1 MYQGRSDRNAGKG
14 RRRFAVLA
22 GWLIAVSGLFHAG
35 TGARADDV
43 VLQGGL
49 VDLVAGAE
57 WVTVADLVDAQSRRN
72 ARGNLI
78 VTDYRFRVVQAM
90 LGLPPQEFVLT
101 QGGGTLAGETHALS
115 DAPALVAGERY
126 LLFVRP
132 GRGGMFPPFV
142 GGAQGVFRFSA
153 DGHATS
159 LGGERLHFDRD
170 VLLDQVDALVRQR
183 GAAPPRLPAAGTM
196 PPGRYPQK
204 AFLPLALT
212 PPAAASRAPAVGT
225 QGDAPVSSASAIA
238 GPGPGPVA
246 QAIRSDGPG
255 LDYVYQHRITPPAAI
270 NAFPHDWSPWHPEE
284 EYQMAKWNQFGGD
297 VLWVYT
303 TPTGDWAWEND
314 RFDLAGWPDNA
325 TMIDQFGEGWGPT
338 TLGITWSRWFG
349 DGPIV
354 ESDVALNPAYCW
366 TMDEVAAQEEADAC
380 WGFRQTMLHELGHV
394 WGLQHPWETQDV
406 WWDSVMNYSPKR
418 YRIAQLFTDDANAVR
433 AAFAGPAIHDAL
445 ISLHTTADS
454 GSSMQPAYT
463 ATQGFPFTVRHGD
476 DLSSWITNAFK
487 VENLG
492 TDEIVSPVVEF
503 YLSQQRLN
511 WAAYSYLGNGT
522 YPTVP
527 TFFTYSYLLPS
538 LPVPWWTP
546 TGNYYFAAYLPG
558 ADANGDN
565 NSAWADSNATIHVDN
580 VPTLLVPQLGW
591 QTSETGWLGPAG
603 RWSFQFQGQEGT
615 TYWFSLCPGSGG
627 AADFDSTIRIT
638 YASGEIAY
646 ADDSCGLQTE
656 LAFTAPWDGTF
667 TVTVGSYSDLYQGTF
682 AMGYR
687 RDISDT
693 VFEDGFEP

>member
-1 MYQGRSDRNAGKG
+1 MHQGRSNPDAGTPRK
-14 RRRFAVLA
+14 RHAVMA
-22 GWLIAVSGLFHAG
+22 AWLIALSGLFHAG
-35 TGARADDV
+35 AGVRAADV
-43 VLQGGL
+43 VLPGGIA
-49 VDLVAGAE
+49 DLVAGAE
-57 WVTVADLVDAQSRRN
+57 WVTVADLVDARSRRN

-78 VTDYRFRVVQAM
+78 VTDYRFRVVRSM
-90 LGLPPQEFVLT
+90 LGLPPHEFVLT

-115 DAPALVAGERY
+115 DAPELVAGERY

-142 GGAQGVFRFSA
+142 GGAQGAYRFA
-153 DGHATS
+153 PDGSATS
-159 LGGERLHFDRD
+159 LGGERRHIDRD
-170 VLLDQVDALVRQR
+170 ALLDQVDALVRQR
-183 GAAPPRLPAAGTM
+183 GTAPARLPDFGTM
-196 PPGRYPQK
+196 PAGSYPQK
-204 AFLPLALT
+204 AFLPIALT
-212 PPAAASRAPAVGT
+212 PPPAPARAPTSAE
-225 QGDAPVSSASAIA
+225 QGDAPVPRAATV
-238 GPGPGPVA
+238 PVPGPVA
-246 QAIRSDGPG
+246 QTIQSDGPG
-255 LDYVYQHRITPPAAI
+255 LDYVYQHRITPPASI

-284 EYQMAKWNQFGGD
+284 EYQMAKWNQYGGD
-297 VLWVYT
+297 VLWVYS

-366 TMDEVAAQEEADAC
+366 TMDEYAAQDEGDAC

-433 AAFAGPAIHDAL
+433 VAFSGPAIHDAL

-454 GSSMQPAYT
+454 STSMQPAYT
-463 ATQGFPFTVRHGD
+463 ATVGFPFSVRHGD
-476 DLSSWITNAFK
+476 DLSSWISQAFK

-492 TDEIVSPVVEF
+492 TDEITSPVVEF
-503 YLSQQRLN
+503 YLSQRRLD
-511 WAAYSYLGNGT
+511 WSAYSYLGNAV
-522 YPTVP
+522 YPSVP
-527 TFFTYSYLLPS
+527 TYFTYNYLLPS

-558 ADANGDN
+558 GDANGN
-565 NSAWADSNATIHVDN
+565 NDSAWADTGTMIHVDN
-580 VPTLLVPQLGW
+580 VPTMLVPGLSW

-603 RWSFQFQGQEGT
+603 RWSFQFQGEAGT
-615 TYWFSLCPGSGG
+615 TYWFSLCPDHGGS
-627 AADFDSTIRIT
+627 ADFDTTLRIGSFGT
-638 YASGEIAY
+638 ELAY
-646 ADDSCGLQTE
+646 VDDTCGLQSE

-667 TVTVGSYSDLYQGTF
+667 TATVGSYNDFYQGTF

-693 VFEDGFEP
+693 LFEDGFDP